1 MRVVDTG
8 WRYVSALNSIK
19 DCGAHFEI
27 IGGLLAAIIV
37 KRAALT
43 RGTATPVVSVAN
55 LFTCRKIALSN
66 RNHDHNDGTNSGEG
80 EDLQRSQQIDAGS
93 TAGGSDTSG
102 AERSSARSRPRR
114 RRGRKPP
121 AAVAGGFQQKA
132 FAQPLRSYPA
142 IDLASAESV
151 ELIHQASLT
160 LLSETGIRV
169 LHDGA
174 RRIMR
179 EAGAEVDDAS
189 QQVRF
194 AAELIEEKIST
205 IPPSFTL
212 HARNAAHNVEV
223 GDDKLFFAL
232 MASAPNCSCMDH
244 GRRTGNQ
251 QDYQNLLKLGQMHN
265 IVHTLGGYPV
275 EPTDVHAS
283 VRHLDCVRD
292 FLTLT
297 DKSYCIYSLGHE
309 RVMDAIEMTRIA
321 HGLSHDE
328 LLERPSLFT
337 IINTNSPLQLDIPMM
352 QGIIDMASHNQPVVI
367 TPFTLSGA
375 MAPVTIPGALVLQNA
390 EALAGLS
397 FSQMVR
403 AGAPAMYG
411 GFTSNVDMQSGAPA
425 FGTPEYMK
433 AQHIGGQLA
442 RRYRVPYRTSNV
454 CAANT
459 VDAQAAYESV
469 FSLWGAINSGGNLLM
484 HGAGWMEGGLC
495 CSYEKLILD
504 IDLLQMV
511 AEFLSPLDFSDDEL
525 GLRAIK
531 DVGPGGHFFGTD
543 HTQERFKT
551 AFYAPVLS
559 DWRNFESW
567 QEAGQP
573 TAMEKANKVWKERL
587 AAYQAPAMDEG
598 VRDALLDFV
607 EKRKVQGGVK
617 TDF

>member
-1 MRVVDTG
+1 M
-8 WRYVSALNSIK
+8 
-19 DCGAHFEI
+19 
-27 IGGLLAAIIV
+27 
-37 KRAALT
+37 
-43 RGTATPVVSVAN
+43 
-55 LFTCRKIALSN
+55 IALSE
-66 RNHDHNDGTNSGEG
+66 DHNKSGNGNSKTETGDSGPGAKSTRNSTEDSTEG
-80 EDLQRSQQIDAGS
+80 A
-93 TAGGSDTSG
+93 TK
-102 AERSSARSRPRR
+102 SAR
-114 RRGRKPP
+114 RRGRRGSRKPG
-121 AAVAGGFQQKA
+121 ATGAGWQQKSYQ
-132 FAQPLRSYPA
+132 QPRRHYPA
-142 IDLASAESV
+142 VDLASAESV
-151 ELIHQASLT
+151 ELIHQASLK
-160 LLSETGIRV
+160 LLAETGIRV
-169 LHDGA
+169 LHEGA
-174 RRIMR
+174 RNIMQM
-179 EAGAEVDDAS
+179 AGAEVDESS

-194 AAELIEEKIST
+194 AAELIEEKIAS
-205 IPPSFTL
+205 IPSSFTL
-212 HARNAAHNVEV
+212 HARNERHNIEV
-223 GDDKLFFAL
+223 GGDQLFFAL
-232 MASAPNCSCMDH
+232 MASAPNCSCLDH

-251 QDYQNLLKLGQMHN
+251 HDYQNLLKLGQMHN
-265 IVHTLGGYPV
+265 IVHTIGGYPV
-275 EPTDVHAS
+275 EPVDVHAS

-321 HGLSHDE
+321 HGLSADE

-352 QGIIDMASHNQPVVI
+352 QGIIDMSSHNQPVVI

-390 EALAGLS
+390 EALAGLC

-403 AGAPAMYG
+403 PGAPAMYG

-425 FGTPEYMK
+425 FGTPEYMR
-433 AQHIGGQLA
+433 AQHVGGQLA
-442 RRYRVPYRTSNV
+442 RRYQVPYRTSNV

-469 FSLWGAINSGGNLLM
+469 FSLWGAVNSGGNLLM

-495 CSYEKLILD
+495 CSYEKLMLD

-511 AEFLSPLDFSDDEL
+511 AEFLTPMDFSEDEL
-525 GLRAIK
+525 GLRAIN

-567 QEAGQP
+567 QEAGMP
-573 TAMEKANKVWKERL
+573 TAMQKANKVWKARL
-587 AAYQAPAMDEG
+587 AEYEAPAMDEAK
-598 VRDALLDFV
+598 RDALVDFV
-607 EKRKVQGGVK
+607 ERRKAEGGVK

>member
-1 MRVVDTG
+1 MNSEKDNTKSDQ
-8 WRYVSALNSIK
+8 SAA
-19 DCGAHFEI
+19 D
-27 IGGLLAAIIV
+27 GGQSGGQEN
-37 KRAALT
+37 T
-43 RGTATPVVSVAN
+43 QPVA
-55 LFTCRKIALSN
+55 K
-66 RNHDHNDGTNSGEG
+66 
-80 EDLQRSQQIDAGS
+80 
-93 TAGGSDTSG
+93 
-102 AERSSARSRPRR
+102 SARKRR
-114 RRGRKPP
+114 RSGRGRK
-121 AAVAGGFQQKA
+121 AAAGSGWVQKA
-132 FAQPLRSYPA
+132 FAQPVRDYPA
-142 IDLASAESV
+142 VDLASSEAV
-151 ELIHQASLT
+151 EQIHLTSLK
-160 LLSETGIRV
+160 LLAETGIKV

-174 RRIMR
+174 RAIMR
-179 EAGAEVDDAS
+179 EAGAEVDDAT
-189 QQVRF
+189 QRVRF
-194 AAELIEEKIST
+194 AAELIEEKIKT
-205 IPPSFTL
+205 IPTGFKL
-212 HARNAAHNVEV
+212 HARNEAHSVNVGGSEM
-223 GDDKLFFAL
+223 FFAL
-232 MASAPNCSCMDH
+232 MASAPNCSCLDL

-251 QDYQNLLKLGQMHN
+251 EDYQNFLKLGQMHN

-275 EPTDVHAS
+275 EPIDIHAS
-283 VRHLDCVRD
+283 VRHLDCVSD

-297 DKSYCIYSLGHE
+297 DKSFCIYSLGHE
-309 RVMDAIEMTRIA
+309 RVIDAIEMTRIA
-321 HGLSHDE
+321 HGLNHE
-328 LLERPSLFT
+328 QLLSRPSLYT

-352 QGIIDMASHNQPVVI
+352 QGIIDMATHNQPVVI

-425 FGTPEYMK
+425 FGTPEYMR

-442 RRYRVPYRTSNV
+442 RRYQIPYRTSNV

-469 FSLWGAINSGGNLLM
+469 FSLWGAVNAGGNLVM

-511 AEFLSPLDFSDDEL
+511 AEFLSPLDFSEDEL
-525 GLRAIK
+525 GLRAIN
-531 DVGPGGHFFGTD
+531 DVGPGGHFFGTE

-551 AFYAPVLS
+551 AFYSPVLS

-567 QEAGQP
+567 HEAGQP
-573 TAMEKANKVWKERL
+573 TAMEKANKVWKQRL
-587 AAYQAPAMDEG
+587 ADYQPPAMDEG
-598 VRDALLDFV
+598 RLEELRDYV
-607 EKRKVQGGVK
+607 CRRKQEGGVK